1 MYGWIIFNFKF
12 EYKFKIEYKFKY
24 KYIKKECLSALLKTV

>member
-1 MYGWIIFNFKF
+1 MYGWIIF
-12 EYKFKIEYKFKY
+12 KFKIEYKFKY